1 MVRLNQIQEKMS
13 EMHELD
19 SGRFFVDISGETLD
33 EALANAAIQLGMP
46 VSSIDYEILQKGA
59 SGFFAIEDKS
69 LRNRKSKEAA
79 KYRRRKG

>member
-46 VSSIDYEILQKGA
+46 V
-59 SGFFAIEDKS
+59 
-69 LRNRKSKEAA
+69 
-79 KYRRRKG
+79 